1 MDPQVTRSRQRI
13 LECAVALLRD
23 RGPAPELTVAAAKA
37 ANVPLSVAQQ
47 FFPNDE
53 ELILAL
59 LLLWSQDRSADS
71 KSTHAALNLF
81 TKLLSQIR
89 RARWLPGS
97 GGLFDSIGDICGPL
111 VDPPAN
117 AAHTAKAEE
126 ILRLVFRHRRL
137 LP

>member
-53 ELILAL
+53 ELILA
-59 LLLWSQDRSADS
+59 
-71 KSTHAALNLF
+71 F
-81 TKLLSQIR
+81 Y
-89 RARWLPGS
+89 
-97 GGLFDSIGDICGPL
+97 
-111 VDPPAN
+111 
-117 AAHTAKAEE
+117 
-126 ILRLVFRHRRL
+126 LRLANELESRASALPDGSVSERFRAL
-137 LP
+137 MLAN